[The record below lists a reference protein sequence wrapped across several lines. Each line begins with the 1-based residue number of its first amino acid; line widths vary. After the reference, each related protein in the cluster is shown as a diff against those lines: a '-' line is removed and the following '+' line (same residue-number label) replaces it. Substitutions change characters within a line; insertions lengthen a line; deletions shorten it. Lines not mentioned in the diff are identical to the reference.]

1 MIGHKATI
9 DRDTVAAGGRHA
21 ETEEVHAA
29 DEVHAEGRQAEGAS
43 EGARAHGG
51 GLGGLSGADHQMP
64 AGERPGRSVVG
75 VESGGEA
82 AVAALL
88 GGRREPVRFLY
99 SSPLCNVIY
108 RKLVSAVG
116 LFVQFF

>member
-1 MIGHKATI
+1 
-9 DRDTVAAGGRHA
+9 VAAGGRHA

-29 DEVHAEGRQAEGAS
+29 EEVHAEGRQVEGGAS

-64 AGERPGRSVVG
+64 ARERPGQGVVG
-75 VESGGEA
+75 VKSAGEA

-88 GGRREPVRFLY
+88 KPVQLIPVASCY
-99 SSPLCNVIY
+99 SPARLHTSY
-108 RKLVSAVG
+108 
-116 LFVQFF
+116 